1 MDIIRTLHEN
11 PVQGHPGSKKMLQ
24 ELRKRYYSPNLTEKV
39 QTFINNCQACIQS
52 KPVAKEK
59 LRPPLQKIY
68 DPCNGPEDLLEI
80 DLVGELP
87 NSNGFTHVLTAV
99 DVFSRYLFAIPIR
112 KPDTHSVVRALMS
125 IFTRHAYVPTTI
137 LTDKGSQFTA
147 EVIEELTKKSGI
159 IIEHATIKHAQ
170 TIGVIERNHQRLK
183 QILKIN
189 VAADSPQWDR
199 YVNFAVMAHNTT
211 YHSSLKCTP
220 SEVFH
225 GRVPYNA
232 LD

>member
-1 MDIIRTLHEN
+1 
-11 PVQGHPGSKKMLQ
+11 
-24 ELRKRYYSPNLTEKV
+24 
-39 QTFINNCQACIQS
+39 
-52 KPVAKEK
+52 
-59 LRPPLQKIY
+59 
-68 DPCNGPEDLLEI
+68 
-80 DLVGELP
+80 
-87 NSNGFTHVLTAV
+87 
-99 DVFSRYLFAIPIR
+99 
-112 KPDTHSVVRALMS
+112 MS

-189 VAADSPQWDR
+189 VATDSPQWDR

-232 LD
+232 LDLKFKNPIEMQDRTTKISKIVDHMNEKYKVISTNLVEAFHKYKSYYDQKGTAQPLKVNDFVFLLKPKYDTQSNKAQFKQFHWIGPYKVVKTLSNSNYIVRKANTNKTQCVHRIRL

>member
-1 MDIIRTLHEN
+1 M
-11 PVQGHPGSKKMLQ
+11 
-24 ELRKRYYSPNLTEKV
+24 
-39 QTFINNCQACIQS
+39 
-52 KPVAKEK
+52 
-59 LRPPLQKIY
+59 
-68 DPCNGPEDLLEI
+68 
-80 DLVGELP
+80 
-87 NSNGFTHVLTAV
+87 LTAV

-170 TIGVIERNHQRLK
+170 TIGVTERNHQRLK

-189 VAADSPQWDR
+189 VATDSPQWDR

-211 YHSSLKCTP
+211 YHSSLKCTA

-232 LD
+232 LDLKFRNPVEMQDKTTKISKIVDHMNEKYKVICTNLVEGFHKYKSYYDRKARAQPLKVNDFVFFTEPKI